1 MEPYLGA
8 LQAWLVRGA
17 VDEQWDEFFVVKSG
31 RSVPVHSPEYWASC
45 FVLRGAESGGVPAR
59 QPPVPS
65 FLSEVADGILSAG
78 KAVHLMSRLDS
89 SGDEDALPAEEIR
102 RSAPTGPAA
111 QRLKAPLIGGEDGAL
126 FRAFCDSVRALAG
139 EHGGG
144 PGEGP
149 KPAPPPA
156 VQRLS
161 PLLSSPVL
169 CFSLR
174 PPVQALSDRS
184 PPARALCPRRSRRAP
199 RLPDAGS
206 EWAESPPQKTPSIG
220 PSPAVE
226 GPEPLPPV
234 SDDSLWW
241 SWPPRKAHPA
251 GLPHRRG
258 DGSSDRESRSGD
270 VTEPFEGDAGVSLP
284 GAASLVSVA
293 AYTGGAGHHG
303 RRPFA
308 RRDQPPR
315 SAPLSLPPRAVACL
329 PPPSVLVDRCLL
341 RPISR
346 QVEAADRDLL
356 ERLLG
361 PWGLMSELRLLRGV
375 FLMGS
380 SALEPF
386 SVELFET
393 VGESP
398 GMLSRVPAFQVEAML
413 KTMVPRVIG
422 EGASNLDQ
430 SRITVD
436 LDSSAC
442 GTDAAEAARRGVPH
456 INELLALQV
465 KYRARAPLRMVL
477 DDTVLDAYS
486 AALVFLLQVRWAR
499 HAVDRCRM
507 ALFRRLRRDKLRATS
522 GARQR
527 LRLLDS
533 RHVFA
538 SLQEM
543 MHFATN
549 LQQYVTDRNLFSSWS
564 ELEQAIDAAS
574 SIDDVIQEH
583 KLYMKKV
590 QTHCLLLK
598 EKYVRFMQDGVLHT
612 LNHLLQWCKV
622 VQRQAE
628 SDAVSE
634 ETTHSLEDPQTEM
647 YRLKSEYDRSHRY
660 LLKILHAIKDSQ
672 TGAYYG
678 LEHLLMRLE
687 YNRPS

>member
-1 MEPYLGA
+1 
-8 LQAWLVRGA
+8 
-17 VDEQWDEFFVVKSG
+17 
-31 RSVPVHSPEYWASC
+31 
-45 FVLRGAESGGVPAR
+45 
-59 QPPVPS
+59 
-65 FLSEVADGILSAG
+65 
-78 KAVHLMSRLDS
+78 
-89 SGDEDALPAEEIR
+89 
-102 RSAPTGPAA
+102 
-111 QRLKAPLIGGEDGAL
+111 
-126 FRAFCDSVRALAG
+126 
-139 EHGGG
+139 
-144 PGEGP
+144 
-149 KPAPPPA
+149 
-156 VQRLS
+156 
-161 PLLSSPVL
+161 
-169 CFSLR
+169 
-174 PPVQALSDRS
+174 
-184 PPARALCPRRSRRAP
+184 
-199 RLPDAGS
+199 
-206 EWAESPPQKTPSIG
+206 
-220 PSPAVE
+220 
-226 GPEPLPPV
+226 
-234 SDDSLWW
+234 
-241 SWPPRKAHPA
+241 
-251 GLPHRRG
+251 
-258 DGSSDRESRSGD
+258 